1 MAVDVTVPSVGESI
15 TEVFVGT
22 WLKKAGEAVAKDEP
36 IVELE
41 TDKATLEVPAPVAG
55 VLVEQLVAA
64 GASANV
70 GDVIARLDPQGVA
83 DGSADAPAGDAPASA
98 TEAAGA
104 AAAPAAGADGGDA
117 KVMPAAQR
125 ALAEAGLSAGDV
137 TATGPGGRV
146 LKEDVA
152 RAVAAGAKAP
162 ATTAAPAPSTP
173 PSAPAP
179 AGAREEEAVPMSPLR
194 RKVAERLVQAQQTAA
209 LLTTF
214 NEVDMSAVMALRG
227 AHKDAFEKRY
237 GVRLG
242 FMSFFVKAAVDAL
255 REIPQLNAE
264 IRGTDIVYKNYYDI
278 GVAVSTPKGLVVPV
292 LRHAERRSFA
302 EVEAAIADFGKR
314 AQGNKIAP
322 DELQG
327 GTFTISNGGVF
338 GSLLSTPI
346 VNPPQSGVLGMH
358 TIQERPVARDGQVV
372 IRPMMYLALTY
383 DHRIVDGR
391 EAVTFLKRIKDAIE
405 EPARLLLEI

>member
-15 TEVFVGT
+15 TEVFVGS
-22 WLKKAGEAVAKDEP
+22 WLKKPGERVGKDEP
-36 IVELE
+36 LVEIE
-41 TDKATLEVPAPVAG
+41 TDKATLEVPSPIDG
-55 VLVEQLVAA
+55 VLAEQLVAA
-64 GASANV
+64 GGSANV
-70 GDVIARLDPQGVA
+70 GDVIARIDAEGAGASEAKDAAPEA
-83 DGSADAPAGDAPASA
+83 EPAEKRTPAKAADAV
-98 TEAAGA
+98 
-104 AAAPAAGADGGDA
+104 PAADA
-117 KVMPAAQR
+117 KVMPAAER
-125 ALAEAGLSAGDV
+125 ALATSGVKLEDV
-137 TATGPGGRV
+137 QGTGPGGRV
-146 LKEDVA
+146 LKADVA
-152 RAVAAGAKAP
+152 RAAEAAKKAP
-162 ATTAAPAPSTP
+162 AQAEKASATPTAATP
-173 PSAPAP
+173 TA
-179 AGAREEEAVPMSPLR
+179 AGGREEEIVPMSPLR
-194 RKVAERLVQAQQTAA
+194 RKVAERLVEAQQTAA

-214 NEVDMSAVMALRG
+214 NEVDMGAVMALRS

-242 FMSFFVKAAVDAL
+242 FMSFFVKAAIDAL

-264 IRGTDIVYKNYYDI
+264 IRGTDIVYKNYYDV

-292 LRHAERRSFA
+292 LRNAERLSFA
-302 EVEAAIADFGKR
+302 EVESAVTDFGKR
-314 AQGNKIAP
+314 AQGNKITP

-338 GSLLSTPI
+338 GSLMSTPI

-391 EAVTFLKRIKDAIE
+391 EAVTFLKRIKDAVE